1 MVRVRNL
8 VLAIAAA
15 TALTSEMAYA
25 LGVGEVTLKSALNQ
39 PLVAEIELLDAN
51 TLAPGEVVPGL
62 ASVEDFNRAGIDRP
76 YFLTDLS
83 FTPVLRPDGKSVIR
97 VSSTKPVRE
106 PYLNFL
112 VEVLWPSGR
121 LLREYTLLLDPPL
134 YSPETAAAVA
144 PQLPTA
150 APVVRPVTAPRAT
163 PQPQSQPAPARSSA
177 GAASS
182 AGDEYRVTSNDTLWE
197 IADRTR
203 QGGTVHQTMLAIQDL
218 NPNAFIGGNI
228 NRMKSGQVLRLPSAE
243 QIASRSQTEAM
254 EQVAQQNASWR
265 QGRAQPASERQL
277 DARQRSTAGAAPSRS
292 EVGDS
297 LRLVAPETGKSTTG
311 SDTGSADDARALR
324 DRLANAEESLDSSR
338 RENLDLKDRLSD
350 LEGQLEKLQ
359 RLMQLKDDQL
369 AKLQAQLAAGAES
382 GSEAAVSEGPEA
394 AGAATPGAAGLDEP
408 AADGAAEP
416 EVVEPEAPAAPPAAE
431 PEPVATPAPAPV
443 AAPAPTAPVA
453 SPAEPEPDSYLQQL
467 MANPMLLAALGGSAL
482 LLLLVAL
489 MALSR
494 RNAMKEAE
502 LQERLL
508 VENEPDHLFADQPAL
523 AVADL
528 GGANNHAAAP
538 AAGDALDSIAGMA
551 NDPIA
556 EADIY
561 IAYGRFNQ
569 AADLLQNALN
579 DEPQRSDLRLKLMEV
594 YAELGDRDGFA
605 RQEAELRDIG
615 GSSAS
620 IDQIKARYPAMGFA
634 AAAGVTAAAA
644 ATSHSDSDFDS
655 FSLDDLEL
663 DQPAP
668 AASQDRDDAF
678 DLSLDDLELDD
689 DFAAPAA
696 PVAEAAE
703 PKPDALDELNFDE
716 LSLETAAGEPSAED
730 FSFELDEAPSPA
742 ADNDLA
748 DELAGFSLEL
758 DDELPATA
766 DNEFSLADLDDATIE
781 PKPGVAEPV
790 DSFDFDLPEL
800 ETEPSESMPD
810 EFDLSL
816 DDELSENA
824 QPETFAAELDEIEAE
839 LDDIVRD
846 LEEPL
851 DLPQSDQP
859 APMAS
864 AAEPAS
870 ESSDDMGD
878 EDFDFFAETDETTT
892 KLDLARAYIDMGD
905 AEGARDILDEVMAEG
920 SDVQQQEAREMLA
933 KLT

>member
-15 TALTSEMAYA
+15 TALTSEMVYA

-39 PLVAEIELLDAN
+39 PLVAEIELLDAK

-62 ASVEDFNRAGIDRP
+62 ASAEDFNRAGIDRP
-76 YFLTDLS
+76 YFLTDLT
-83 FTPVLRPDGKSVIR
+83 FTPVLRPDGKNIIR

-150 APVVRPVTAPRAT
+150 APVARPTGAPRGT
-163 PQPQSQPAPARSSA
+163 SQAAPARSST
-177 GAASS
+177 AASP
-182 AGDEYRVTSNDTLWE
+182 AGNEYKVASNDTLWE
-197 IADRTR
+197 IAERTR
-203 QGGTVHQTMLAIQDL
+203 QGGTVHQAMLAIQDL
-218 NPNAFIGGNI
+218 NPDAFIGGNI
-228 NRMKSGQVLRLPSAE
+228 NRMKNGQVLRLPSAE
-243 QIASRSQTEAM
+243 QIASRSQTEAI

-265 QGRAQPASERQL
+265 QGRAQPVSERQL
-277 DARQRSTAGAAPSRS
+277 DARQRSAAGAAPSRS
-292 EVGDS
+292 ETGDS
-297 LRLVAPETGKSTTG
+297 LRLVAPETGRSTAG
-311 SDTGSADDARALR
+311 SDTGTAADAKALR
-324 DRLANAEESLDSSR
+324 DRLATAEESLDSSR
-338 RENLDLKDRLSD
+338 RENLDLNDRLKD

-369 AKLQAQLAAGAES
+369 AKLQAQLGAEPVGETAAPEEAVVAS
-382 GSEAAVSEGPEA
+382 GSAEAEA
-394 AGAATPGAAGLDEP
+394 PGADIATEP
-408 AADGAAEP
+408 EAAEP
-416 EVVEPEAPAAPPAAE
+416 ETAVTPVAQEAGSAAKPAPAAAPAPATPAAPPA
-431 PEPVATPAPAPV
+431 EPVA
-443 AAPAPTAPVA
+443 
-453 SPAEPEPDSYLQQL
+453 DSYLQQL
-467 MANPMLLAALGGSAL
+467 MANPLLLAALGGSAL

-489 MALSR
+489 MAVSR

-502 LQERLL
+502 LQESLL
-508 VENEPDHLFADQPAL
+508 ADSEPDNLYVEKPVL

-528 GGANNHAAAP
+528 EVTDNQVVAP
-538 AAGDALDSIAGMA
+538 ASDDALDSIAGMA

-569 AADLLQNALN
+569 AADLLQSALN
-579 DEPQRSDLRLKLMEV
+579 DEPQRTDLRLKLMEV

-620 IDQIKARYPAMGFA
+620 IDQLKSRYPAMGFGA
-634 AAAGVTAAAA
+634 VAGVAAAGTAA
-644 ATSHSDSDFDS
+644 SDFDS
-655 FSLDDLEL
+655 FNLDDFES

-668 AASQDRDDAF
+668 AAALDPDDAF
-678 DLSLDDLELDD
+678 DLSLDDLQLDD
-689 DFAAPAA
+689 DFSATAA
-696 PVAEAAE
+696 PVAEPA
-703 PKPDALDELNFDE
+703 KQQPDALDKLNFDD
-716 LSLETAAGEPSAED
+716 LNLETEADTQPADD
-730 FSFELDEAPSPA
+730 FSFELDELSSPV
-742 ADNDLA
+742 ADASLA
-748 DELAGFSLEL
+748 DELESFSLEL
-758 DDELPATA
+758 DEELPAATES
-766 DNEFSLADLDDATIE
+766 EFSLDEVLTDSAA
-781 PKPGVAEPV
+781 GVEQPA

-800 ETEPSESMPD
+800 ETEQSASMPD

-824 QPETFAAELDEIEAE
+824 RPETFAVELDEIEAE
-839 LDDIVRD
+839 LGDISRD

-851 DLPQSDQP
+851 DVPQVGDEP
-859 APMAS
+859 APTNLS
-864 AAEPAS
+864 AAPIG

-878 EDFDFFAETDETTT
+878 DDFDFFAETDETTT

-905 AEGARDILDEVMAEG
+905 AEGARDILDEVMVEG
-920 SDVQQQEAREMLA
+920 SDTQQQEAREMLA
-933 KLT
+933 KLA

>member
-15 TALTSEMAYA
+15 TALTSEMVYA

-39 PLVAEIELLDAN
+39 PLVAEIELLDAK

-62 ASVEDFNRAGIDRP
+62 ASAEDFNRAGIDRP
-76 YFLTDLS
+76 YFLTDLT
-83 FTPVLRPDGKSVIR
+83 FTPVLRPDGKNIIR

-150 APVVRPVTAPRAT
+150 APVARPTGAPRAT
-163 PQPQSQPAPARSSA
+163 SQAAPARSST
-177 GAASS
+177 AASP
-182 AGDEYRVTSNDTLWE
+182 AGNEYKVASNDTLWE
-197 IADRTR
+197 IAERTR
-203 QGGTVHQTMLAIQDL
+203 QGGTVHQAMLAIQDL
-218 NPNAFIGGNI
+218 NPDAFIGGNI
-228 NRMKSGQVLRLPSAE
+228 NRMKNGQVLRLPSAE
-243 QIASRSQTEAM
+243 QIASRSQTEAI

-265 QGRAQPASERQL
+265 QGRAQPVSERQL
-277 DARQRSTAGAAPSRS
+277 DARQRSAAGAAPSRS
-292 EVGDS
+292 ETGDS
-297 LRLVAPETGKSTTG
+297 LRLVAPETGKSTAG
-311 SDTGSADDARALR
+311 SDTGTAADAKALR
-324 DRLANAEESLDSSR
+324 DRLATAEESLDSSR
-338 RENLDLKDRLSD
+338 RENLDLNDRLKD

-369 AKLQAQLAAGAES
+369 AKLQAQLGAEPVGETAAPEEAVVAS
-382 GSEAAVSEGPEA
+382 GSAEAEA
-394 AGAATPGAAGLDEP
+394 PGADIATEP
-408 AADGAAEP
+408 EAAEP
-416 EVVEPEAPAAPPAAE
+416 ETEVTPVAQEPESAAKPAPAAAPAPATPAAPPA
-431 PEPVATPAPAPV
+431 EPVA
-443 AAPAPTAPVA
+443 
-453 SPAEPEPDSYLQQL
+453 DSYLQQL
-467 MANPMLLAALGGSAL
+467 MANPLLLAALGGSAL

-489 MALSR
+489 MAVSR

-502 LQERLL
+502 LQESLL
-508 VENEPDHLFADQPAL
+508 ADSEPDNLYVEKPAL

-528 GGANNHAAAP
+528 EVTDNQVVAP
-538 AAGDALDSIAGMA
+538 ASDDALDSIAGMA

-579 DEPQRSDLRLKLMEV
+579 DEPQRTDLRLKLMEV

-620 IDQIKARYPAMGFA
+620 IDQLKSRYPAMGFGA
-634 AAAGVTAAAA
+634 VAGVAAAGTAA
-644 ATSHSDSDFDS
+644 SDFDS
-655 FSLDDLEL
+655 FNLDDFES

-668 AASQDRDDAF
+668 AAALDPDDAF
-678 DLSLDDLELDD
+678 DLSLDDLQLDD
-689 DFAAPAA
+689 DFSATAA
-696 PVAEAAE
+696 PVAEPA
-703 PKPDALDELNFDE
+703 KQQPDALDELNFDD
-716 LSLETAAGEPSAED
+716 LNLETEADTQPADD
-730 FSFELDEAPSPA
+730 FSFELDELSSPV
-742 ADNDLA
+742 ADASLA
-748 DELAGFSLEL
+748 DELESFSLEL
-758 DDELPATA
+758 DEELPAATES
-766 DNEFSLADLDDATIE
+766 EFSLDEVLTE
-781 PKPGVAEPV
+781 PAAGVEQPA

-800 ETEPSESMPD
+800 ETEQSASMPD

-839 LDDIVRD
+839 LGDISRD

-851 DLPQSDQP
+851 DVPQVGDEP
-859 APMAS
+859 APTNL
-864 AAEPAS
+864 AAAPIG

-878 EDFDFFAETDETTT
+878 DDFDFFAETDETTT

-905 AEGARDILDEVMAEG
+905 AEGARDILDEVMVEG
-920 SDVQQQEAREMLA
+920 SDTQQQEAREMLA
-933 KLT
+933 KLA

>member
-15 TALTSEMAYA
+15 TALTSEMVYA

-39 PLVAEIELLDAN
+39 PLVAEIELLDAK

-62 ASVEDFNRAGIDRP
+62 ASAEDFNRAGIDRP
-76 YFLTDLS
+76 YFLTDLT
-83 FTPVLRPDGKSVIR
+83 FTPVLRPDGKNIIR

-150 APVVRPVTAPRAT
+150 APVARPTGAPRAT
-163 PQPQSQPAPARSSA
+163 SQAAPARSST
-177 GAASS
+177 AASP
-182 AGDEYRVTSNDTLWE
+182 AGNEYKVASNDTLWE
-197 IADRTR
+197 IAERTR
-203 QGGTVHQTMLAIQDL
+203 QGGTVHQAMLAIQDL
-218 NPNAFIGGNI
+218 NPDAFIGGNI
-228 NRMKSGQVLRLPSAE
+228 NRMKNGQVLRLPSAE
-243 QIASRSQTEAM
+243 QIASRSQTEAI

-265 QGRAQPASERQL
+265 QGRAQPVSERQL
-277 DARQRSTAGAAPSRS
+277 DARQRSAAGAAPSRS
-292 EVGDS
+292 ETGDS
-297 LRLVAPETGKSTTG
+297 LRLVAPETGKSTAG
-311 SDTGSADDARALR
+311 SDTGTAADAKALR
-324 DRLANAEESLDSSR
+324 DRLATAEESLDSSR
-338 RENLDLKDRLSD
+338 RENLDLNDRLKD

-369 AKLQAQLAAGAES
+369 AKLQAQLGAEPVGETAAPEEAVVAS
-382 GSEAAVSEGPEA
+382 GSAEAEA
-394 AGAATPGAAGLDEP
+394 PGADIATEP
-408 AADGAAEP
+408 EAAEP
-416 EVVEPEAPAAPPAAE
+416 ETEVTPVAQEPESAAKPAPAAAPAPATPAAPPA
-431 PEPVATPAPAPV
+431 EPVA
-443 AAPAPTAPVA
+443 
-453 SPAEPEPDSYLQQL
+453 DSYLQQL
-467 MANPMLLAALGGSAL
+467 MANPLLLAALGGSAL

-489 MALSR
+489 MAVSR

-502 LQERLL
+502 LQESLL
-508 VENEPDHLFADQPAL
+508 ADSEPDNLYVEKPAL

-528 GGANNHAAAP
+528 EVTDNQVVAP
-538 AAGDALDSIAGMA
+538 ASDDALDSIAGMA

-579 DEPQRSDLRLKLMEV
+579 DEPQRTDLRLKLMEV

-620 IDQIKARYPAMGFA
+620 IDQLKSRYPAMGFGA
-634 AAAGVTAAAA
+634 VAGVAAAGTAA
-644 ATSHSDSDFDS
+644 SDFDS
-655 FSLDDLEL
+655 FNLDDFES

-668 AASQDRDDAF
+668 AAALDPDDAF
-678 DLSLDDLELDD
+678 DLSLDDLQLDD
-689 DFAAPAA
+689 DFSATAA
-696 PVAEAAE
+696 PVAEPA
-703 PKPDALDELNFDE
+703 KQQPDALDELNFDD
-716 LSLETAAGEPSAED
+716 LNLETEADTQPADD
-730 FSFELDEAPSPA
+730 FSFELDELSSPV
-742 ADNDLA
+742 ADASLA
-748 DELAGFSLEL
+748 DELESFSLEL
-758 DDELPATA
+758 DEELPAATES
-766 DNEFSLADLDDATIE
+766 EFSLDEVLTE
-781 PKPGVAEPV
+781 PAAGVEQPA

-800 ETEPSESMPD
+800 ETEQSASMPD

-839 LDDIVRD
+839 LGDISRD
-846 LEEPL
+846 LEELL
-851 DLPQSDQP
+851 DVPQVGDEP
-859 APMAS
+859 APTNLS
-864 AAEPAS
+864 AAPIG

-878 EDFDFFAETDETTT
+878 DDFDFFAETDETTT

-905 AEGARDILDEVMAEG
+905 AEGARDILDEVMVEG
-920 SDVQQQEAREMLA
+920 SDTQQQEAREMLA
-933 KLT
+933 KLA

>member
-15 TALTSEMAYA
+15 TALTSEMVYA

-39 PLVAEIELLDAN
+39 PLVAEIELLDAK

-62 ASVEDFNRAGIDRP
+62 ASAEDFNRAGIDRP
-76 YFLTDLS
+76 YFLTDLT
-83 FTPVLRPDGKSVIR
+83 FTPVLRPDGKNIIR

-150 APVVRPVTAPRAT
+150 APVARPTGAPRAT
-163 PQPQSQPAPARSSA
+163 SQAAPARSST
-177 GAASS
+177 AASP
-182 AGDEYRVTSNDTLWE
+182 AGNEYKVASNDTLWE
-197 IADRTR
+197 IAERTR
-203 QGGTVHQTMLAIQDL
+203 QGGTVHQAMLAIQDL
-218 NPNAFIGGNI
+218 NPDAFIGGNI
-228 NRMKSGQVLRLPSAE
+228 NRMKNGQVLRLPSAE
-243 QIASRSQTEAM
+243 QIASRSQTEAI

-265 QGRAQPASERQL
+265 QGRAQPVSERQL
-277 DARQRSTAGAAPSRS
+277 DARQRSAAGAAPSRS
-292 EVGDS
+292 ETGDS
-297 LRLVAPETGKSTTG
+297 LRLVAPETGKSTAG
-311 SDTGSADDARALR
+311 SDTGTAADAKALR
-324 DRLANAEESLDSSR
+324 DRLATAEESLDSSR
-338 RENLDLKDRLSD
+338 RENLDLNDRLKD

-369 AKLQAQLAAGAES
+369 AKLQAQLGAEPVGETAAPEEAVVAS
-382 GSEAAVSEGPEA
+382 GSAEAEA
-394 AGAATPGAAGLDEP
+394 PGADIATEP
-408 AADGAAEP
+408 EAAEP
-416 EVVEPEAPAAPPAAE
+416 ETEVTPVAQEPESAAKPAPAAAPAPATPAAPPA
-431 PEPVATPAPAPV
+431 EPVA
-443 AAPAPTAPVA
+443 
-453 SPAEPEPDSYLQQL
+453 DSYLQQL
-467 MANPMLLAALGGSAL
+467 MANPLLLAALGGSAL

-489 MALSR
+489 MAVSR

-502 LQERLL
+502 LQESLL
-508 VENEPDHLFADQPAL
+508 ADSEPDNLYVEKPAL

-528 GGANNHAAAP
+528 EVTDNQVVAP
-538 AAGDALDSIAGMA
+538 ASDDALDSIAGMA

-579 DEPQRSDLRLKLMEV
+579 DEPQRTDLRLKLMEV

-620 IDQIKARYPAMGFA
+620 IDQLKSRYPAMGFGA
-634 AAAGVTAAAA
+634 VAGVAAAGTAA
-644 ATSHSDSDFDS
+644 SDFDS
-655 FSLDDLEL
+655 FNLDDFES

-668 AASQDRDDAF
+668 GAALDPDDAF
-678 DLSLDDLELDD
+678 DLSLDDLQLDD
-689 DFAAPAA
+689 DFSATAA
-696 PVAEAAE
+696 PVAEPA
-703 PKPDALDELNFDE
+703 KQQPDALDELNFDD
-716 LSLETAAGEPSAED
+716 LNLETEADTQPADD
-730 FSFELDEAPSPA
+730 FSFELDELSSPV
-742 ADNDLA
+742 ADASLA
-748 DELAGFSLEL
+748 DELESFSLEL
-758 DDELPATA
+758 DEELPAATES
-766 DNEFSLADLDDATIE
+766 EFSLDEVLTE
-781 PKPGVAEPV
+781 PAAGVEQPA

-800 ETEPSESMPD
+800 ETEQSASMPD

-839 LDDIVRD
+839 LGDISRD

-851 DLPQSDQP
+851 DVPQVGDEP
-859 APMAS
+859 APTNL
-864 AAEPAS
+864 AAAPIG

-878 EDFDFFAETDETTT
+878 DDFDFFAETDETTT

-905 AEGARDILDEVMAEG
+905 AEGARDILDEVMVEG
-920 SDVQQQEAREMLA
+920 SDTQQQEAREMLA
-933 KLT
+933 KLA